1 MNVKFKTLL
10 LLLLPVWACAH
21 NGDIEFK
28 RTVVK
33 EFNVNNNAS
42 LDVFNK
48 YGKIVVHTWNRNQVK
63 ATIVI
68 TGFGKNTAEAREIAN
83 GVEIQTNAGSG
94 NVTMQTS
101 YNAGKGGKWFSWG
114 DKRDSKE
121 YVNIDYELY
130 VPRSLGMLTLENNFG
145 DVITDQLPFAVKMN
159 LNYCFYA
166 VKEVAKKLEMSLN
179 YCEKGRIDKA
189 GDLVIRSNYSDVH
202 CDAAGSVDVRS
213 NYSDYTLGNLRSLT
227 ARSNYSDYKVRQLGS
242 IDATSNYSDI
252 VISSLRDRADL
263 KLVYSDFK
271 AEEASDVFKGGEI
284 SLTYSDLELGLSPK
298 CALQIAVDL
307 NYGDLKTGDLP
318 LKNIS
323 SVKRKT
329 QLTYT
334 AITNSGGEQSPRL
347 SIRGVR
353 SDVDLSGGR

>member
-1 MNVKFKTLL
+1 MNVKFKILL

-21 NGDIEFK
+21 DRDIEFK

-42 LDVFNK
+42 VDVFNK
-48 YGKIVVHTWNRNQVK
+48 YGKIVVHTWNKNQVK

-68 TGFGKNTAEAREIAN
+68 TGFGKNNAEAQELAN
-83 GVEIQTNAGSG
+83 GVDIQTNAGSG

-101 YNAGKGGKWFSWG
+101 YNASKGGKWFSWG
-114 DKRDSKE
+114 DKRNSKD

-130 VPRSLGMLTLENNFG
+130 VPRSLAMLTLENNFG
-145 DVITDQLPFAVKMN
+145 DVITDQLPFAAKMN

-166 VKEVAKKLEMSLN
+166 IKEVAKTLEMSLN

-189 GDLVIRSNYSDVH
+189 GNVVIRSNYSDVH
-202 CDAAGSVDVRS
+202 CDAAENMDVKS
-213 NYSDYTLGNLRSLT
+213 NYSDYTLGSLGSLT
-227 ARSNYSDYKVRQLGS
+227 AKSNYSDYKVRQLGS
-242 IDATSNYSDI
+242 INATSNYSDI
-252 VISSLRDRADL
+252 AISHLGDRANL

-271 AEEASDVFKGGEI
+271 AGEVSAAFKGGDV

-298 CALQIAVDL
+298 SALQLAVSL
-307 NYGDLKTGDLP
+307 SYGDLETGDLP

-323 SVKRKT
+323 SIKQKT
-329 QLTYT
+329 QLTYSAVT
-334 AITNSGGEQSPRL
+334 ASGGEHSPRL
-347 SIRGVR
+347 NIHGVR
-353 SDVDLSGGR
+353 SDVDLSGH

>member
-1 MNVKFKTLL
+1 MNVKFKVLL

-21 NGDIEFK
+21 NRDIEFK

-33 EFNVNNNAS
+33 EFSVNNNAR

-48 YGKIVVHTWNRNQVK
+48 YGKIVVHTWNKNQVK

-68 TGFGKNTAEAREIAN
+68 TGFGKNTTEAQEIAN
-83 GVEIQTNAGSG
+83 SVDIQTNAGSG
-94 NVTMQTS
+94 SVRLQTS
-101 YNAGKGGKWFSWG
+101 YSSAGSGRWFPWG
-114 DKRDSKE
+114 DKRNSKD

-145 DVITDQLPFAVKMN
+145 DVITDQLPFAAKMS

-166 VKEVAKKLEMSLN
+166 IKEVAKTLEMSLN

-189 GDLVIRSNYSDVH
+189 GDLVIHANYSDLH
-202 CDAAGSVDVRS
+202 CEAAGKVDVRS
-213 NYSDYTLGNLRSLT
+213 NYSDYTLGSLGSLT
-227 ARSNYSDYKVRQLGS
+227 ARSNYSDYKVQQLGS

-252 VISSLRDRADL
+252 VISQLRDRADL

-271 AEEASDVFKGGEI
+271 AEDVSDAFKGGEV

-307 NYGDLKTGDLP
+307 NYGDLETGDLP
-318 LKNIS
+318 LRNIS
-323 SVKRKT
+323 SIKRKT

-334 AITNSGGEQSPRL
+334 ALTASGGEQSPRL

-353 SDVDLSGGR
+353 SDVDLSGGH